1 MATSPRLL
9 SAAILPLLLRGP
21 AGEFVDPLV
30 DLAIGAVGAGG
41 GPQGEVPSSSFRR
54 DVGRNRSAGAGMN
67 FSRGLIVTEE
77 QSVGR
82 AGVAV
87 LGCPAGVGRF
97 TEAIGPR
104 SPALLVGQPLAP
116 DSRSHLPVG
125 EDPTLSGVVGRR
137 GRPAPHPPRA
147 GILVSGGSEL
157 IVIYGVA
164 GLSGVGTQRP
174 TLGRATQATIPGT
187 FPWPAARPDNS
198 APSLLCGPGL
208 WEQSSVDSRSCAHS
222 RRIPKMEQC
231 TPGRAPRAAAGSG
244 PRKAG
249 VWGCLCH
256 RLSGWHFNGNP
267 GWVGLCGGG
276 ARQKE
281 RKSRKP
287 EYPVNNPGLLWLDA
301 PGAQTPPS
309 WGQANCGSQVSAGA
323 DRRRGRK

>member
-1 MATSPRLL
+1 M
-9 SAAILPLLLRGP
+9 
-21 AGEFVDPLV
+21 
-30 DLAIGAVGAGG
+30 
-41 GPQGEVPSSSFRR
+41 
-54 DVGRNRSAGAGMN
+54 
-67 FSRGLIVTEE
+67 
-77 QSVGR
+77 
-82 AGVAV
+82 AV
-87 LGCPAGVGRF
+87 LGCPRVWADSQQPLV
-97 TEAIGPR
+97 PR
-104 SPALLVGQPLAP
+104 SPALPVRQLLAP

-187 FPWPAARPDNS
+187 FPRPVSRPDNS

-231 TPGRAPRAAAGSG
+231 TPGLGPSGRCGERAPEGWGLGLPLSPSVRLAFQWKPGVG
-244 PRKAG
+244 WI
-249 VWGCLCH
+249 VWG
-256 RLSGWHFNGNP
+256 
-267 GWVGLCGGG
+267 G
-276 ARQKE
+276 AGQKE

-287 EYPVNNPGLLWLDA
+287 KYPVNNPGLLWLDV
-301 PGAQTPPS
+301 PGTQTPPS
-309 WGQANCGSQVSAGA
+309 WGQANCGSRVSAGA
-323 DRRRGRK
+323 DRRPGSASALPPDTSE